1 MVILKISDFMDDP
14 NLHRNKIFQSRLS
27 ERQKLVKQLLSH
39 GHIKSDNVKNAM
51 EKVPREEFLPVEQK
65 PHAYSDRPLPI
76 GEGQTISA
84 PHMVAI
90 ICEVLS
96 LNEGMNVLEI
106 GTGFG
111 YNAAVVAEIIG
122 ETGKLYSIE
131 RVESL
136 HNIAKETLKRTGYYN
151 VNLVL
156 GDGTLG
162 IPEAAPFDRIYLTAA
177 APYIPEPLKNQLVV
191 GGKILAPVGDIDLYQ
206 ELILMEKISDNE
218 FKTSNLGGVAFVPLI
233 GEHGW

>member
-1 MVILKISDFMDDP
+1 MDDP
-14 NLHRNKIFQSRLS
+14 NFHKSKIFQKRLS
-27 ERQKLVKQLLSH
+27 ERQKLVKQLLNP
-39 GHIKSDNVKNAM
+39 GHIKSDTVKHAM

-65 PHAYSDRPLPI
+65 PYAYSDRPLPI
-76 GEGQTISA
+76 GKGQTISA

-90 ICEVLS
+90 ICEALS
-96 LNEGMNVLEI
+96 LKEGMNVLEI

-136 HNIAKETLKRTGYYN
+136 HNIAKETLKRTGYSN

-177 APYIPEPLKNQLVV
+177 APYVPDTLKNQLDAA
-191 GGKILAPVGDIDLYQ
+191 GKILAPVGDVDLNQ
-206 ELILMEKISDNE
+206 ELIIIEKISDNE

>member
-1 MVILKISDFMDDP
+1 MSKFP
-14 NLHRNKIFQSRLS
+14 GNKNKFQKRLP
-27 ERQKLVKQLLSH
+27 ERQKLVKNLLSS
-39 GHIKSDNVKNAM
+39 GYIKSDSVKRAM
-51 EKVPREEFLPVEQK
+51 DRVPREEFLPIEQK
-65 PHAYSDRPLPI
+65 PYAYIDRPLPI

-90 ICEVLS
+90 ICEILS
-96 LNEGMNVLEI
+96 LKGEMKVLEV

-111 YNAAVVAEIIG
+111 YNAAVVAEILG
-122 ETGKLYSIE
+122 ENGQLYSIE

-136 HNIAKETLKRTGYYN
+136 FKIAKENLKRTGYEN
-151 VNLVL
+151 VKVVL
-156 GDGTLG
+156 GDGSLG

-177 APYIPEPLKNQLVV
+177 APKIPKTLKKQLDV
-191 GGKILAPVGDIDLYQ
+191 GGKILAPIGQIDQYQ
-206 ELILMEKISDNE
+206 ELILMEKLSKNE